1 MKATTNHTTD
11 LDVNIKKKPTPE
23 TPPRAEAWYAVMGG
37 VLFLILTLVLVV
49 ILAWVHWGTGM
60 CFLNN
65 GAGFVPRVP
74 DASAWDALSE
84 AAKLVSNVNQTAY
97 GFGYSGCRLETAHRF
112 LPDQGGWWYYWRLPI
127 STPTTRTFV
136 WVSYATHQ
144 ISAWWTQYAAQSS
157 NPGYSPKLRWFNV
170 QLLAIHGLFHLLHL
184 LQTHTTCAAA
194 AQFGRRNSDAF
205 LSERRPPTRPGTRR
219 CTTT

>member
-1 MKATTNHTTD
+1 M
-11 LDVNIKKKPTPE
+11 P
-23 TPPRAEAWYAVMGG
+23 
-37 VLFLILTLVLVV
+37 V
-49 ILAWVHWGTGM
+49 IVA
-60 CFLNN
+60 
-65 GAGFVPRVP
+65 AQ
-74 DASAWDALSE
+74 SAWDALSE

-194 AQFGRRNSDAF
+194 AQFCAIRRNSAD
-205 LSERRPPTRPGTRR
+205 RPPTQPTPGTRR

>member
-1 MKATTNHTTD
+1 MP
-11 LDVNIKKKPTPE
+11 V
-23 TPPRAEAWYAVMGG
+23 
-37 VLFLILTLVLVV
+37 
-49 ILAWVHWGTGM
+49 
-60 CFLNN
+60 N
-65 GAGFVPRVP
+65 GA
-74 DASAWDALSE
+74 AQSAWDALSE

-170 QLLAIHGLFHLLHL
+170 QLLAIHGLFHILHL

-194 AQFGRRNSDAF
+194 AAQFCAIRRNSAD
-205 LSERRPPTRPGTRR
+205 RPTAPPAPGTRR

>member
-1 MKATTNHTTD
+1 MHA
-11 LDVNIKKKPTPE
+11 I
-23 TPPRAEAWYAVMGG
+23 RAAQ
-37 VLFLILTLVLVV
+37 
-49 ILAWVHWGTGM
+49 
-60 CFLNN
+60 
-65 GAGFVPRVP
+65 
-74 DASAWDALSE
+74 SAWDALSE

-194 AQFGRRNSDAF
+194 AQFGAIRRNSAD
-205 LSERRPPTRPGTRR
+205 RPPTQPTPGTRR

>member
-1 MKATTNHTTD
+1 MH
-11 LDVNIKKKPTPE
+11 
-23 TPPRAEAWYAVMGG
+23 
-37 VLFLILTLVLVV
+37 V
-49 ILAWVHWGTGM
+49 IVA
-60 CFLNN
+60 
-65 GAGFVPRVP
+65 AQ
-74 DASAWDALSE
+74 SAWDALSE

-194 AQFGRRNSDAF
+194 AQFRRAQF
-205 LSERRPPTRPGTRR
+205 GAILLSAAHPRRPGTRR

>member
-1 MKATTNHTTD
+1 
-11 LDVNIKKKPTPE
+11 
-23 TPPRAEAWYAVMGG
+23 MGG

-136 WVSYATHQ
+136 WARGDAP
-144 ISAWWTQYAAQSS
+144 ISAWWTQYARSRPATARPAPLIGVNSS
-157 NPGYSPKLRWFNV
+157 RSMGCSPPPPSPDPPRPPPRIP
-170 QLLAIHGLFHLLHL
+170 ASG
-184 LQTHTTCAAA
+184 A
-194 AQFGRRNSDAF
+194 
-205 LSERRPPTRPGTRR
+205 SERRPPLPGHAR
-219 CTTT
+219 CDDVTPMSSQASVILLMICVGVQGAEPRHVV